1 MASEPLTLPAEIR
14 PAEIRPAVRPAVRPA
29 RSRTTP
35 PPRYQVATHE
45 NKLITLPVPRQIWGY
60 LPAKRALDMMASA
73 LALVALAPLF
83 LLVAALIKLTSP
95 GPVFFRSQR
104 VGEGGH
110 IFTMLKFRSMRSNAD
125 HRLHKKMY
133 MDFLAGRGGN
143 GKVSQEAFDMV
154 NASSTRAKDA
164 TQAIR
169 RKPGWFSSDDP
180 RVTTIGAFI
189 RRTSID
195 ELPQMFNVLRGD
207 MSLVGPRPPIPYE
220 VRHYQ
225 PEHLARLAVCPGL
238 TGVWQVYG
246 RNKVPFDIMVYM
258 DQWYIDH
265 RSLVL
270 DVKLIVLTLPVVI
283 RARARD

>member
-1 MASEPLTLPAEIR
+1 M
-14 PAEIRPAVRPAVRPA
+14 
-29 RSRTTP
+29 TT
-35 PPRYQVATHE
+35 
-45 NKLITLPVPRQIWGY
+45 
-60 LPAKRALDMMASA
+60 SA

-83 LLVAALIKLTSP
+83 LVVAALIKLTSP
-95 GPVFFRSQR
+95 GPVYFRSQR

-143 GKVSQEAFDMV
+143 GKVSQEALDAENV
-154 NASSTRAKDA
+154 GPNRTTDASHASKRAA
-164 TQAIR
+164 
-169 RKPGWFSSDDP
+169 GWFHSDDP
-180 RVTTIGAFI
+180 RVTPIGAFI

-195 ELPQMFNVLRGD
+195 ELPQLFNVLRGD

-238 TGVWQVYG
+238 TGIWQVYG

-258 DQWYIDH
+258 DQWYIEH
-265 RSLVL
+265 RSFSL
-270 DVKLIVLTLPVVI
+270 DEKLIVLTLPVVI
-283 RARARD
+283 LARARD